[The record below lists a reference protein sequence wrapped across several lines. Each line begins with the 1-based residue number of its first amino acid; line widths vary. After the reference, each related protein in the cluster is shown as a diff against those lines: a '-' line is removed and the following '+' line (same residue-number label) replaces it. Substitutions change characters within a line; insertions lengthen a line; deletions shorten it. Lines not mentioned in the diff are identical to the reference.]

1 VIGLLRLHAY
11 TNESS
16 YKDRAETTLEVFA
29 GVSEQFGIYAGT
41 YGIAATMM
49 SRPHLQVV
57 VIGEDQ
63 KADEMYREAAR
74 TFALNKSVVRVTHN
88 EVGGGYLPPALHE
101 TVPKLPGL
109 HDSQSVAVICAEF
122 SCRPPINDA
131 QSLRLAL
138 DELLHNRS

>member
-1 VIGLLRLHAY
+1 VRLHAY
-11 TNESS
+11 TNEST
-16 YKDRAETTLEVFA
+16 YKDRAEATLEVFA

-49 SRPHLQVV
+49 SRPHLHVV

-74 TFALNKSVVRVTHN
+74 QFALNKSVVRVTHN
-88 EVGGGYLPPALHE
+88 EVDGEYLPPALHE
-101 TVPKLPGL
+101 TLPNLPGL

-122 SCRPPINDA
+122 SCRPPISDA

-138 DELLHNRS
+138 DELIHNRS